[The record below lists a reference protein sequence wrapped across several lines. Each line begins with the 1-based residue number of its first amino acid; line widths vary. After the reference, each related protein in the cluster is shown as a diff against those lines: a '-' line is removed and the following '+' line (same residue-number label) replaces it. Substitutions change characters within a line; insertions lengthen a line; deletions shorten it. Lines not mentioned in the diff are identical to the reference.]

1 MVAYFAAA
9 KKELLDLK
17 TRGEKKYRE
26 VRRWSDTSWTQQ
38 VWSSQLRSSELSAD
52 AALRSGEASEEFFG
66 RSESRGFAESQPE
79 PQLQQAPVRPASRL
93 FWLRPPR
100 ELSESPATNVP
111 IKAVDDVDEDLD
123 GLGSAEPARR
133 SVLSIAMKSRPRDWG
148 VPPTELPLSEVPK
161 RRLKP
166 NTSRMGW
173 VQPSTDLSAEG
184 SGITA
189 LKESLDGHGSM
200 KPARSMG
207 SVAEA
212 SPAIPEAEPTAQT
225 PKARAFPEK
234 DMIKSPVTAS
244 YGKEVGQR
252 SPPHLQRSPPQLQR
266 SPPQPSRSSRLQ
278 PPSSPTS
285 PSLSGRGLGTWNL
298 SRTNSPPMSSRLTP
312 PPSPQPGELSP
323 EEGPLL
329 SLYERSEKSRMAT
342 QNDWERSSQGSVA
355 SDAAYNE
362 ELRSARANLKTAL
375 VAEKKDLTNS
385 YSRVSMS
392 VMERVE
398 NVIKDL
404 VRKGREDKQ
413 DARTRSPQA
422 VHLSPS
428 GSALFSPG
436 SSFLQPSSPISP
448 SLFPGKGSKGSKE
461 LSFNMSRNDTV
472 MSSQLSG
479 SLDPKEQTTVA
490 QEAADDDEDYDSE
503 DEEKM
508 LQRYAQRCNAEVAE
522 NLRSI
527 LMQSGHHIPSMPSGG
542 NEETRAQVSDAVKQE
557 ILEYQQTIQ
566 DRLERLGAVTS
577 AMRSTT
583 DPSEAVKDALFR
595 YHVACNKLG
604 KLYAFEKPKQE
615 LAPDMGERRQIA
627 RYVRDLKD
635 LEPGRYAP
643 KTK

>member
-1 MVAYFAAA
+1 
-9 KKELLDLK
+9 
-17 TRGEKKYRE
+17 
-26 VRRWSDTSWTQQ
+26 
-38 VWSSQLRSSELSAD
+38 
-52 AALRSGEASEEFFG
+52 
-66 RSESRGFAESQPE
+66 
-79 PQLQQAPVRPASRL
+79 
-93 FWLRPPR
+93 
-100 ELSESPATNVP
+100 
-111 IKAVDDVDEDLD
+111 
-123 GLGSAEPARR
+123 
-133 SVLSIAMKSRPRDWG
+133 
-148 VPPTELPLSEVPK
+148 
-161 RRLKP
+161 
-166 NTSRMGW
+166 
-173 VQPSTDLSAEG
+173 
-184 SGITA
+184 
-189 LKESLDGHGSM
+189 
-200 KPARSMG
+200 MG
-207 SVAEA
+207 SVAVEA
-212 SPAIPEAEPTAQT
+212 PPAPEDEPTAQT
-225 PKARAFPEK
+225 PKARAFQKK
-234 DMIKSPVTAS
+234 DMIKSPPTAR
-244 YGKEVGQR
+244 KEFDRG
-252 SPPHLQRSPPQLQR
+252 QRSPPQLQR
-266 SPPQPSRSSRLQ
+266 SPSPSRLQ
-278 PPSSPTS
+278 PPQTS
-285 PSLSGRGLGTWNL
+285 PALPGRGLSKGYF
-298 SRTNSPPMSSRLTP
+298 SRTNSPPTPSRLTP
-312 PPSPQPGELSP
+312 PPSPPGELS

-362 ELRSARANLKTAL
+362 ELRSARANLKAAL

-422 VHLSPS
+422 VHLSP
-428 GSALFSPG
+428 GGNALLSPG
-436 SSFLQPSSPISP
+436 SSFLQPSLTSP

-461 LSFNMSRNDTV
+461 LSFNMSRNDTTL
-472 MSSQLSG
+472 SSQLSG
-479 SLDPKEQTTVA
+479 SLDRQEQTTVA
-490 QEAADDDEDYDSE
+490 QEAADEDEDYDSE

-508 LQRYAQRCNAEVAE
+508 LQRYAKRCNAEVAE

-542 NEETRAQVSDAVKQE
+542 NEETRAQVSEAVKQE

-566 DRLERLGAVTS
+566 DRLERLGAVT
-577 AMRSTT
+577 AMKGTT
-583 DPSEAVKDALFR
+583 DPSEAVKDALLR

-635 LEPGRYAP
+635 LDPERYAP

>member
-1 MVAYFAAA
+1 
-9 KKELLDLK
+9 
-17 TRGEKKYRE
+17 
-26 VRRWSDTSWTQQ
+26 
-38 VWSSQLRSSELSAD
+38 
-52 AALRSGEASEEFFG
+52 
-66 RSESRGFAESQPE
+66 
-79 PQLQQAPVRPASRL
+79 
-93 FWLRPPR
+93 
-100 ELSESPATNVP
+100 
-111 IKAVDDVDEDLD
+111 
-123 GLGSAEPARR
+123 
-133 SVLSIAMKSRPRDWG
+133 
-148 VPPTELPLSEVPK
+148 
-161 RRLKP
+161 
-166 NTSRMGW
+166 
-173 VQPSTDLSAEG
+173 
-184 SGITA
+184 
-189 LKESLDGHGSM
+189 
-200 KPARSMG
+200 MG
-207 SVAEA
+207 SVAVEA
-212 SPAIPEAEPTAQT
+212 PPAPEDEPTAQT
-225 PKARAFPEK
+225 PKARAFQKK
-234 DMIKSPVTAS
+234 DIIKSPPTAR
-244 YGKEVGQR
+244 KEFDRG
-252 SPPHLQRSPPQLQR
+252 QRSPPQLQR
-266 SPPQPSRSSRLQ
+266 SPSPSRLH
-278 PPSSPTS
+278 PPQTS
-285 PSLSGRGLGTWNL
+285 PALPGRGLSKGYF
-298 SRTNSPPMSSRLTP
+298 SRTNSPPTPSRLTP
-312 PPSPQPGELSP
+312 PPSPPGELS

-329 SLYERSEKSRMAT
+329 SIYERSEKSRMAT

-362 ELRSARANLKTAL
+362 ELRSARANLKAAL

-428 GSALFSPG
+428 GNALLSPG
-436 SSFLQPSSPISP
+436 SSFLQPSLTSP

-461 LSFNMSRNDTV
+461 LSFNMSRNDTTL
-472 MSSQLSG
+472 SSQLSG
-479 SLDPKEQTTVA
+479 SLDRQEQTTVA
-490 QEAADDDEDYDSE
+490 QEAADEDEDYDSE

-508 LQRYAQRCNAEVAE
+508 LQRYAKRCNAEVAE

-542 NEETRAQVSDAVKQE
+542 NEETRAQVSEAVKQE

-566 DRLERLGAVTS
+566 DRLERLGAVT
-577 AMRSTT
+577 AMKGTT
-583 DPSEAVKDALFR
+583 DPSEAVKDALLR

-635 LEPGRYAP
+635 LDPERYAP